1 MSEMSYPRLL
11 GDVGGTNARF
21 AWQAG
26 PGQPIEAVCTYP
38 CKDHDSLLAALQH
51 YLKEQGKPVPHSCS
65 IGIATPLVGD
75 EVKMTNHHWSFSI
88 SALERALGVKRLLV
102 INDFT
107 ALALS
112 LPSLPAEDLVLVG
125 GGLPKTGAPVA
136 LLGPGTGLGVSG
148 LLPAPRGG
156 GLAPIMGEGGH
167 VTLSSTSER
176 EEAVVRVLRERFG
189 HASAERALSGPGLVN
204 LYQALCVL
212 DGVQAGLQTAA
223 DVSDAAVKGGQR
235 QAEEALALF
244 LSLLGT
250 VAGNLALSLGAL
262 GGVYVGGGILP
273 RLGGDR
279 IARSGFRAAFEQ
291 KGRYQPYLAA
301 IPVYVI
307 TAKQSPALAGASRAL
322 DEL

>member
-1 MSEMSYPRLL
+1 MSESSYPRLL

-21 AWQAG
+21 AWQASVG
-26 PGQPIEAVCTYP
+26 EPIESVCTYP
-38 CKDHDSLLAALQH
+38 CQDHESLLKALQH
-51 YLKEQGKPVPHSCS
+51 YLKGQGKPVPHSCS

-88 SALERALGVKRLLV
+88 SALQRELGVKRLLV

-112 LPSLPAEDLVLVG
+112 LPSLPADDLFQVG
-125 GGLPKTGAPVA
+125 GGQPKAGAPVA
-136 LLGPGTGLGVSG
+136 LLGAGTGLGVSG

-156 GLAPIMGEGGH
+156 GLVPIMGEGGH
-167 VTLSSTSER
+167 VTLSAASER
-176 EEAVVRVLRERFG
+176 EEAVIGVLRERFG

-212 DGVQAGLQTAA
+212 DGAKESLHTAA
-223 DVSDAAVKGGQR
+223 EISDAAVGETNT
-235 QAEEALALF
+235 QAIESLALF
-244 LSLLGT
+244 LSMLGT
-250 VAGNLALSLGAL
+250 VAGNLALTLGAL
-262 GGVYVGGGILP
+262 GGVYVGGGIVP
-273 RLGGDR
+273 RLGDR
-279 IARSGFRAAFEQ
+279 IARSGFRTAFEQ
-291 KGRYQPYLAA
+291 KGRYRDYLAP
-301 IPVYVI
+301 IPIYVI